1 MRCFFSGVAAA
12 TVWLACGAEGGAAD
26 LAKIDRAIAKQP
38 AYQTKAPRYCLLV
51 FGPEAK
57 SRVWLVLDGDAVYVD
72 RNGNG
77 DLTDPGERVPMPP
90 LKASKHPLFQEEREV
105 ELGDIREG
113 DRTHTGLA
121 LEQVRARRDVQ
132 PKDRDQRE
140 FVRQARDLPDGFM
153 YYVRVS
159 VDLSGPPG
167 PKDRP
172 AARVLQS
179 AYGDGAGLLAFAA
192 SPKDAPVIHFNG
204 PLTLGLLSGQALVRG
219 DKGAELRASITTP
232 GLGNGATAYLY
243 HSTRQGMVP
252 EGVHP
257 VAEVEFPGGG
267 PGKKPPAA
275 RVPLTQRC

>member
-159 VDLSGPPG
+159 V
-167 PKDRP
+167 
-172 AARVLQS
+172 
-179 AYGDGAGLLAFAA
+179 
-192 SPKDAPVIHFNG
+192 
-204 PLTLGLLSGQALVRG
+204 
-219 DKGAELRASITTP
+219 
-232 GLGNGATAYLY
+232 
-243 HSTRQGMVP
+243 
-252 EGVHP
+252 
-257 VAEVEFPGGG
+257 
-267 PGKKPPAA
+267 
-275 RVPLTQRC
+275 

>member
-1 MRCFFSGVAAA
+1 MRYNSAGIWSAV
-12 TVWLACGAEGGAAD
+12 VWLVCFAHGAAAD

-38 AYQTKAPRYCLLV
+38 AYQTKAPRYCLLA
-51 FGPEAK
+51 FGPDAK
-57 SRVWLVLDGDAVYVD
+57 TRVWIVLDGDVIYVD

-113 DRTHTGLA
+113 DRTHTGLT
-121 LEQVRARRDVQ
+121 LEQVRARRDLQ

-140 FVRQARDLPDGFM
+140 FLRQARDLPDGFM

-167 PKDRP
+167 RTDRP
-172 AARVLQS
+172 AARVRQS

-204 PLTLGLLSGQALVRG
+204 PLTLGLLPGQALIRG
-219 DKGAELRASITTP
+219 DKGAELRASIMTP
-232 GLGNGATAYLY
+232 GLGSGATAYLY
-243 HSTRQGMVP
+243 HSTRQGLVP
-252 EGVHP
+252 EDMHP
-257 VAEVEFPGGG
+257 VAEVEFPSAG

-275 RVPLTQRC
+275 RVTLTQRC